1 MEPGQVVEFIDSQ
14 KIFCAVVMEI
24 KSLRLRLLT
33 ENNREVKM
41 SAERL
46 SHRSKARLEPTAAR
60 DKLAAGLKE
69 IAQRRKE
76 LSRQVNI
83 PELWSVLHDEQQWID
98 VATMTTLCFPDHAD
112 GDHESAVIR
121 AFFNDRLYFK
131 FAPDQFFP
139 HTAAKV
145 EQIARQREKE
155 AREARLIEQGGQW
168 LQKAFKGQEAAV
180 PGERDEIVRILASYC
195 LHEKES
201 PHWELARAMLA
212 KAGAGSP
219 SALFGFLVKIGVW
232 RPDENLDLLRHEIRP
247 EFPAAVEERAAGLA
261 QSPPPLSAGRRD
273 LRDLCLMTIDGPAT
287 LDFDDALSLTP
298 LGENFVLGIHI
309 SDVGHYVAKSDPI
322 DQEAMGRASS
332 IYMPDQRIS
341 MLPTAL
347 CLGACSLKAGQER
360 PAISTLATV
369 TPHGKI
375 LDVEIVPSLI
385 RVTHQLTY
393 QDVDE
398 MAAYDATVKALIAIA
413 RGYRNSRLD
422 SGALLIELP
431 EINLWLDNKGQP
443 VFQRIDRESPSHL
456 LVSEMMILANS
467 LAARYLAE
475 RDLPAIFRSQAEPR
489 ERLYSRDQGTL
500 FQNCMQRKQIS
511 RFILSSTPEPH
522 AGLGVPAYVTSTSPI
537 RKYTDLVT
545 QRQIRAT
552 LGMEVPYTADE
563 MGFIIAALEEPMAL
577 VGRIQYSRHRYWLLK
592 YLEGRIGK
600 KEEAVVLFRRREG
613 YAILIPEYM
622 LECNLAGADHVNLKP
637 EDLVQV
643 TIQHVHARNDVINVY
658 LG

>member
-46 SHRSKARLEPTAAR
+46 SHRSKARLEPAAPR

-76 LSRQVNI
+76 LSRQVDI
-83 PELWSVLHDEQQWID
+83 AGIWSVLHEEQQWID
-98 VATMTTLCFPDHAD
+98 LATMTALCFPDHPD

-121 AFFNDRLYFK
+121 AFFSDRLYFK
-131 FAPDQFFP
+131 FSPEQFFP
-139 HTAAKV
+139 HPAEKV

-155 AREARLIEQGGQW
+155 ARDARLIEQGGQW
-168 LQKAFKGQEAAV
+168 LQKVFKGQEAPLPA
-180 PGERDEIVRILASYC
+180 ERDEIVRILISYC

-201 PHWELARAMLA
+201 PHWELARNMLA

-232 RPDENLDLLRHEIRP
+232 RSDENLDLLRHDIRS
-247 EFPAAVEERAAGLA
+247 ELPAAVEAHAAALA
-261 QSPPPLSAGRRD
+261 QNPPPLAAGRRD
-273 LRDLCLMTIDGPAT
+273 LRDLSLMTIDGPAT
-287 LDFDDALSLTP
+287 LDYDDALSLSP
-298 LGENFVLGIHI
+298 QGENFLLGIHI
-309 SDVGHYVAKSDPI
+309 TDVGHYVAKGDPV

-341 MLPTAL
+341 MLPTSL
-347 CLGACSLKAGQER
+347 SLGACSLKAGEDR
-360 PAISTLATV
+360 PALSTLVTV
-369 TPHGKI
+369 TPHGRVLKY
-375 LDVEIVPSLI
+375 EIVPSLI

-398 MAAYDATVKALIAIA
+398 MAAHDPVVQALIAIA

-467 LAARYLAE
+467 LAARHLSE
-475 RDLPAIFRSQAEPR
+475 RGLPAIFRSQAEPR
-489 ERLYSRDQGTL
+489 ERLFSRDQGTL
-500 FQNCMQRKQIS
+500 FQNCMQRKQIN
-511 RFILSSTPEPH
+511 RFILSSTPDPH
-522 AGLGVPAYVTSTSPI
+522 SGLGVAAYVTSTSPI

-545 QRQIRAT
+545 QRQLRAT
-552 LGMEVPYTADE
+552 LGLETPYTPEETA
-563 MGFIIAALEEPMAL
+563 FIIAALEEPMGL

-622 LECNLAGADHVNLKP
+622 LECNLAGADHVTLKP

-643 TIQHVHARNDVINVY
+643 TIQHVNARNDVINVY

>member
-46 SHRSKARLEPTAAR
+46 SHRSKVRLEPTAAR
-60 DKLAAGLKE
+60 DRLAAGLKE
-69 IAQRRKE
+69 ISQRRKD
-76 LSRQVNI
+76 LSRGVDI
-83 PELWSVLHDEQQWID
+83 PGLWSVLHDEQQWID
-98 VATMTTLCFPDHAD
+98 VATMTALCFPDHPD

-139 HTAAKV
+139 HTAEKV

-155 AREARLIEQGGQW
+155 ARDARLIEQGGQW
-168 LQKAFKGQEAAV
+168 LHKVFKGQAAPA
-180 PGERDEIVRILASYC
+180 PGERDEIVRILVSYC

-201 PHWELARAMLA
+201 PHWELARAMLG
-212 KAGAGSP
+212 KTSAGSP

-232 RPDENLDLLRHEIRP
+232 RSDENLDLLRHEIRP
-247 EFPAAVEERAAGLA
+247 ELPAPVEAHAAALV
-261 QSPPPLSAGRRD
+261 QNPPPLSAGRRD
-273 LRDLCLMTIDGPAT
+273 LRDWTLMTIDGPAT

-298 LGENFVLGIHI
+298 QGENFVLGIHI
-309 SDVGHYVAKSDPI
+309 ADVGQYVAKGDPI

-341 MLPTAL
+341 MLPTSFS
-347 CLGACSLKAGQER
+347 LGACSLKAGEER
-360 PAISTLATV
+360 PAISTLVTV
-369 TPHGKI
+369 TAHGKI
-375 LDVEIVPSLI
+375 LNFEIVPSLI
-385 RVTHQLTY
+385 RVTRQLTY

-398 MAAYDATVKALIAIA
+398 MAAYDLPIKALIAIA

-422 SGALLIELP
+422 SGALIIELP

-443 VFQRIDRESPSHL
+443 IFQRIDRESPSHL

-467 LAARYLAE
+467 LAARYLSE
-475 RDLPAIFRSQAEPR
+475 CGLPAIFRSQAEPR
-489 ERLYSRDQGTL
+489 ERLFTRDQGTL
-500 FQNCMQRKQIS
+500 FQNCMQRKQIN

-522 AGLGVPAYVTSTSPI
+522 SGLGVPAYVTSTSPI
-537 RKYTDLVT
+537 RKYTDLVA
-545 QRQIRAT
+545 QRQIRST
-552 LGMEVPYTADE
+552 LGLETPYSHEE
-563 MGFIIAALEEPMAL
+563 MAFIIAALEEPMAL
-577 VGRIQYSRHRYWLLK
+577 VGRIQ
-592 YLEGRIGK
+592 
-600 KEEAVVLFRRREG
+600 
-613 YAILIPEYM
+613 
-622 LECNLAGADHVNLKP
+622 
-637 EDLVQV
+637 
-643 TIQHVHARNDVINVY
+643 
-658 LG
+658 

>member
-1 MEPGQVVEFIDSQ
+1 MESGQVVEFIDSQ

-46 SHRSKARLEPTAAR
+46 SHRSRARLEPSAPR
-60 DKLAAGLKE
+60 DKLAASLKE

-76 LSRQVNI
+76 LSRAVDI
-83 PELWSVLHDEQQWID
+83 PGLWSVLQEEQQWID
-98 VATMTTLCFPDHAD
+98 LATMTALCFPDHPD

-131 FAPDQFFP
+131 FAPDRFFP
-139 HTAAKV
+139 HAADKV

-155 AREARLIEQGGQW
+155 VRHARLVEQGSQW
-168 LQKAFKGQEAAV
+168 LHRVFKGQETQA
-180 PGERDEIVRILASYC
+180 PGERDEIVSILVSYA

-201 PHWELARAMLA
+201 PHWELARTMLT

-219 SALFGFLVKIGVW
+219 SALFGFLVKIGEW
-232 RPDENLDLLRHEIRP
+232 QPDENLDLLRHDIRA
-247 EFPAAVEERAAGLA
+247 ELPAPVTSHAASLV
-261 QSPPPLSAGRRD
+261 QNPPPFAAGRRD
-273 LRDLCLMTIDGPAT
+273 LRDLPLMTIDGPAT
-287 LDFDDALSLTP
+287 LDFDDALSLVP
-298 LGENFVLGIHI
+298 HGENFVLGIHI
-309 SDVGHYVAKSDPI
+309 ADVGHFVAKGDPV

-341 MLPTAL
+341 MLPAAL
-347 CLGACSLKAGQER
+347 ALGACSLKAGEDR
-360 PAISTLATV
+360 PAVSTLVRV
-369 TPHGKI
+369 TPHGRI
-375 LDVEIVPSLI
+375 LDFEIVPSLI
-385 RVTHQLTY
+385 RVSRQLTY

-398 MAAYDATVKALIAIA
+398 MATHDATVQALITIA

-422 SGALLIELP
+422 NGALHIELP
-431 EINLWLDNKGQP
+431 EINVWLDNKGQP
-443 VFQRIDRESPSHL
+443 VFQRIDREGPSHL
-456 LVSEMMILANS
+456 LVSEMMILANG
-467 LAARYLAE
+467 LAARHLSE
-475 RDLPAIFRSQAEPR
+475 RGLPAIFRSQAEPR

-500 FQNCMQRKQIS
+500 FQNCMQRKQIN
-511 RFILSSTPEPH
+511 RFLLSGTPEPH
-522 AGLGVPAYVTSTSPI
+522 SGLGLPAYVTSTSPI

-545 QRQIRAT
+545 QRQIRST
-552 LGMEVPYTADE
+552 LGLETPYSQEE
-563 MGFIIAALEEPMAL
+563 MAFIIAALEEPIAL
-577 VGRIQYSRHRYWLLK
+577 VGRIQYSRQRYWLLK

-622 LECNLAGADHVNLKP
+622 LECNLSGADHVTLKA